1 MNSNVIYLKDIS
13 VYQKKQLVLSGV
25 SIKIE
30 KGEFIYLVGK
40 TGSGKSS
47 FLKVLYGDLPLHIG
61 EASVINFNLRKLRNK
76 DIPYL
81 RRKVGIVFQDFQ
93 LLSHLTVYQNLNFA
107 LRATGWKDK
116 NAIHKRIIE
125 SLNAVGMQ
133 TKGFKHTYELSGG
146 EQQRVVIA
154 RALLNKPELIIADEP
169 TGNLDPETSIEI
181 MKLLRKVSHEER
193 CAVLMATHDFALLK
207 KFPDKTYRCSTG
219 KIEKAEM
226 QSFFL

>member
-1 MNSNVIYLKDIS
+1 MNSIIIYLKNIS

-25 SIKIE
+25 SLQIE

-47 FLKVLYGDLPLHIG
+47 FLKVLYGDLPLNIG

-81 RRKVGIVFQDFQ
+81 RRKIGIVFQDFQ

-116 NAIHKRIIE
+116 NSIHKRIIE
-125 SLNAVGMQ
+125 SLNAVGMK

-181 MKLLRKVSHEER
+181 MKLLRKVSNEER

-207 KFPDKTYRCSTG
+207 RFPDKTYQCSTG
-219 KIEKAEM
+219 KIERAEM